1 MAKTTEPA
9 RIHHGEEAAAD
20 DRRAYLE
27 RRLMQRVGKASKD
40 FGMIGAGD
48 RVMACVS
55 GGKDSYVMLHLL
67 REMQRKVPFEF
78 SLVAVNLDQ
87 KQPGFPETIIPRY
100 MEAEGYD
107 YRIVERDT
115 YSVVI
120 DKIPEGK
127 TYCSLCSRLRRGILY
142 DVAVDLGATRIALG
156 HHRDDI
162 IETLLLNL
170 FYSGQ
175 LKAMPPLLRSD
186 DGRNTVIRPL
196 AYCAEEDVAEY
207 AALMRFPIIPCDL
220 CGSQENLQRKK
231 IKSLLASLS
240 ADNPK
245 VKGNL
250 FAALGNVKTS
260 HLLDRDLWSRLG
272 VHAPEGVDDTLS
284 AIERGEDEAF
294 GGCGPVAA
302 RARI

>member
-1 MAKTTEPA
+1 MTKTTEPA
-9 RIHHGEEAAAD
+9 RIHHGEGATAD

-40 FGMIGAGD
+40 FGMIGPGD

-107 YRIVERDT
+107 YRIVARDT

-294 GGCGPVAA
+294 GGCGPVASLA
-302 RARI
+302 RT